1 MRSTEANQ
9 AFPSD
14 DVTVLSRALLP
25 AGQWRWSVA
34 AGVIIPLISWAFG
47 KLVAEGLYYEV
58 GRDLRDLVQI
68 LGEVGAPLLNAT
80 LTYVMAIWVTRQHGS
95 PVIYH
100 GVLIGVVSAGVGL
113 VAALIEELPLDP
125 EDIQGIWDLIM
136 LLLTLLGG
144 VIGGTRGRNGL
155 LDREALFRLTRA
167 IGVAGDPQT
176 LVDAIGDYFAHSR
189 AVMVALWQV
198 LPPSDDPESQIV
210 APEFL
215 LLASWVAKKILP
227 PAEQMRIDAGRFPV
241 LARLKEKQPF
251 IFQVDE
257 LSAEERDA
265 WVRLGART
273 LLLLPL
279 TSSTD
284 ELIGVLMM
292 NSQAAG
298 GFARN
303 IWRANLINTQV
314 ALALENIQLL
324 EEAKQTAVLEERQR
338 LAREIHDTI
347 AQDFTSIVMH
357 LEAAEQSLSNNLDTT
372 HRHMDQARQ
381 TARDGLSQARQLV
394 WALRPD
400 ILQREPLSVAV
411 ERVVTRWSE
420 QNRVRAE
427 LKTTGNLMPL
437 HPEVEVTLLR
447 ATQEALTNIR
457 KHAQAGRVTVTLSY
471 MGDLVALDVQ
481 DDGVGFDPEQICAQ
495 HTPRGLS
502 NFGLTA
508 MRERVEQLNGQLLI
522 ESAPGQGTTLVIKIP
537 TPAGL
542 QENHTLHPAG
552 DGDR

>member
-1 MRSTEANQ
+1 
-9 AFPSD
+9 
-14 DVTVLSRALLP
+14 
-25 AGQWRWSVA
+25 
-34 AGVIIPLISWAFG
+34 
-47 KLVAEGLYYEV
+47 
-58 GRDLRDLVQI
+58 
-68 LGEVGAPLLNAT
+68 
-80 LTYVMAIWVTRQHGS
+80 
-95 PVIYH
+95 
-100 GVLIGVVSAGVGL
+100 
-113 VAALIEELPLDP
+113 
-125 EDIQGIWDLIM
+125 
-136 LLLTLLGG
+136 
-144 VIGGTRGRNGL
+144 
-155 LDREALFRLTRA
+155 
-167 IGVAGDPQT
+167 VAGDPQT
-176 LVDAIGDYFAHSR
+176 LVDAVGAYFGHSR
-189 AVMVALWQV
+189 AVMVTLWQV
-198 LPPSDDPESQIV
+198 IPPSDAPESQV
-210 APEFL
+210 VPPEL
-215 LLASWVAKKILP
+215 LLLSSWVAKKVLP
-227 PAEQMRIDAGRFPV
+227 LADQMQINAGRYPV
-241 LARLKEKQPF
+241 LTRLQEKEPF

-273 LLLLPL
+273 VLLLPL

-357 LEAAEQSLSNNLDTT
+357 LEAAEQSLAGNLDTT

-394 WALRPD
+394 WALRPE
-400 ILQREPLSVAV
+400 ILQREPLPVAV

-420 QNRVRAE
+420 QNGVPA
-427 LKTTGNLMPL
+427 KVQATGTLIPL

-481 DDGVGFDPEQICAQ
+481 DDGVGFEPDQVAAQ
-495 HTPRGLS
+495 HTSRGLS
-502 NFGLTA
+502 SFGLTA
-508 MRERVEQLNGQLLI
+508 MRERVEQLNGQLLV

-537 TPAGL
+537 TPASL
-542 QENHTLHPAG
+542 QGNHTARPIE
-552 DGDR
+552 DGER